1 MKSLQEKIEDLE
13 QKLEEKSSKDNISE
27 MERAKIT

>member
-13 QKLEEKSSKDNISE
+13 KKLEEKSRKDNISE